1 MGKQGRQFKSGLWGK
16 LMIIDNLLARF
27 KIQTKVIV
35 FIAPFVAS
43 ILAVGLSGL
52 YASNLLQSRMDVSN
66 TILQS
71 LTGFK
76 EVYGG
81 MTSFLSNTN
90 DDTRAALHRQLA
102 EQANFLRA
110 TEDGNSAEIKDAI
123 DRTKNID
130 KQVDELW
137 TSHNQEQALR
147 AGMSADLGTITRELN
162 GLLANATNTRS
173 TLQTDEAKAKLLL
186 READKL
192 NRGANVI
199 ATVVTDFN
207 KATAPEDKT
216 AVVKAAIGTLES
228 TVKELVAIA
237 TVDQKMIFEQMA
249 DGVAQIRGQLDI
261 GIVNDS
267 TVGTIDRVVNLM
279 RPATIR
285 LQGFASV
292 KSRQATEVF
301 GKLDQPI
308 EQATAFLATARQIA
322 DDAKNLEL
330 EMAGYV
336 ASPNKAS
343 LEKFRDAAFRLN
355 VSTGE
360 MTGDTKMSEAT
371 RNSAK
376 AIDALATKLDGSAT
390 SLLAISQQRKVAFS
404 MAEEEIRSVWASLTA
419 FAEKQRTAADTERS
433 KANDISLSAMVIGVL
448 VAIFAGIG
456 LVMTFKGPILGIV
469 SAMKRLA
476 KGEIDIPLN
485 GKNRH
490 DEIGDMA
497 RALEVFKENA
507 EERIRL
513 EAATQEQRASAEAQR
528 HSNDSE
534 RKELDRQ
541 IQFAVSALAGGLER
555 LSAGDISTT
564 IDTPFNDRLEQLRVD
579 FNRSMLRLR
588 ETIGGIR
595 ENVGAIR
602 DNAQQMSTSSVDLSR
617 RTERQAA
624 SLEETAAAVD
634 EVNSNM
640 RNAVDRA
647 REANTIVDKTR
658 RNTED
663 SLVIVRNAVSAMQRI
678 EKASQ
683 TIGNITEVIDSI
695 SFQTNLLAL
704 NAGVEAA
711 RAGEAG
717 KGFAV
722 VAHEVRELAQR
733 SAAAAKEIRELI
745 AVSTKEVAA
754 GSSLVTQTGDA
765 LAQIGTQIADVSA
778 HVEQIT
784 QATQDQSVAMQQI
797 NSSVGEVDL
806 LTQQNA
812 AMVEETSAASEQ
824 LNEETDQLLSL
835 LEQFR
840 LATSQSARRDQRV
853 AA

>member
-1 MGKQGRQFKSGLWGK
+1 M
-16 LMIIDNLLARF
+16 MIDNLLARF

-43 ILAVGLSGL
+43 ILAVGFSGL

-81 MTSFLSNTN
+81 MTSFLNNTN
-90 DDTRAALHRQLA
+90 DETRATLHRQLA

-110 TEDGNSAEIKDAI
+110 TEDGDSTEIKDAI
-123 DRTKNID
+123 DRTKIITN
-130 KQVDELW
+130 QVDELW
-137 TSHNQEQALR
+137 SSHQKEQALR
-147 AGMSADLGTITRELN
+147 AGMDADLSVIKKELN
-162 GLLANATNTRS
+162 GLLANATNIRN
-173 TLQTDEAKAKLLL
+173 TLQTDETKAKLLL

-192 NRGANVI
+192 NRGANLI

-207 KATAPEDKT
+207 RVTSPEEKT
-216 AVVKAAIGTLES
+216 AVVKAAIGSLE
-228 TVKELVAIA
+228 TTAKELVAIA
-237 TVDQKMIFEQMA
+237 SVDQKMIIEQLA
-249 DGVAQIRGQLDI
+249 EGVTQIRAQLDI
-261 GIVNDS
+261 GIVNDA
-267 TVGTIDRVVNLM
+267 TVGAIDRVVNLM
-279 RPATIR
+279 RPSTIR
-285 LQGFASV
+285 LQGFATV

-322 DDAKNLEL
+322 EDAKNLEL
-330 EMAGYV
+330 EMAGFV
-336 ASPNKAS
+336 AAPAKPS
-343 LEKFRDAAFRLN
+343 LEKFRDVAFRLN
-355 VSTGE
+355 VSAGE
-360 MTGDTKMSEAT
+360 MMGDSTMSEAT
-371 RNSAK
+371 RKSAGS
-376 AIDALATKLDGSAT
+376 IDAMATKLDRASAD
-390 SLLAISQQRKVAFS
+390 LFAMSQQRQVAFR
-404 MAEEEIRSVWASLTA
+404 MAEDEIRNVWASLTS

-433 KANDISLSAMVIGVL
+433 KADGISLSAMVIGVF

-469 SAMKRLA
+469 GSMKRLA
-476 KGEIDIPLN
+476 KGDIDIPLT

-513 EAATQEQRASAEAQR
+513 EASTQEQRASAEAQR
-528 HSNDSE
+528 QSNDAE

-541 IQFAVSALAGGLER
+541 IQFAVTALAGGLER

-564 IDTPFNDRLEQLRVD
+564 IDTPFSDRLEQLRVD
-579 FNRSMLRLR
+579 FNQSMLRLR
-588 ETIGGIR
+588 ETIGGIL

-602 DNAQQMSTSSVDLSR
+602 GNAQQMSESAVDLAR

-658 RNTED
+658 RNTDD
-663 SLVIVRNAVSAMQRI
+663 SLVIVGNAISAMERI
-678 EKASQ
+678 ENASK

-733 SAAAAKEIRELI
+733 SAAAAKEIRQLI
-745 AVSTKEVAA
+745 AVSNKEVAA
-754 GSSLVTQTGDA
+754 GSSLVSQTGEA
-765 LAQIGTQIADVSA
+765 LAQIGTQISHVSE
-778 HVEQIT
+778 HVQQIT
-784 QATQDQSVAMQQI
+784 QASQDQSVAMQQI
-797 NSSVGEVDL
+797 NSSVGEVDV

-824 LNEETDQLLSL
+824 LNEETDQLLGL

-840 LATSQSARRDQRV
+840 LDSTQDSRRDHRR

>member
-1 MGKQGRQFKSGLWGK
+1 MV
-16 LMIIDNLLARF
+16 IDNFLARF

-43 ILAVGLSGL
+43 ILAVGFSGL
-52 YASNLLQSRMDVSN
+52 YASNLLQSRMDISN

-81 MTSFLSNTN
+81 MTSFLNNTN
-90 DDTRAALHRQLA
+90 DETRTTLHRQLS

-110 TEDGNSAEIKDAI
+110 TEDGNSTEIKDAI
-123 DRTKNID
+123 ERTKVINT
-130 KQVDELW
+130 QVDELW
-137 TSHNQEQALR
+137 SSHQKEQALR
-147 AGMSADLGTITRELN
+147 AGMGTDLSTIVKELN
-162 GLLANATNTRS
+162 GLLANATNIRN
-173 TLQTDEAKAKLLL
+173 TLQTDETKAKLLL

-192 NRGANVI
+192 NRGANLI

-207 KATAPEDKT
+207 KVMLPDEKT
-216 AVVKAAIGTLES
+216 AVVKAAIGNLE
-228 TVKELVAIA
+228 TTAKELVAIA
-237 TVDQKMIFEQMA
+237 TVDQKMIIDQLA
-249 DGVAQIRGQLDI
+249 DGVAQIRAQLNI
-261 GIVNDS
+261 GIVNDA
-267 TVGTIDRVVNLM
+267 TVGAIERSVNLM

-285 LQGFASV
+285 LQGFATV

-301 GKLDQPI
+301 GQLDQPI
-308 EQATAFLATARQIA
+308 EQATAFLTAARQVA

-330 EMAGYV
+330 HMAGYV
-336 ASPNKAS
+336 AAPDKPG

-360 MTGDTKMSEAT
+360 MTGDSKMSEGT
-371 RNSAK
+371 RKSAK
-376 AIDALATKLDGSAT
+376 AIDELATKLDGSAT
-390 SLLAISQQRKVAFS
+390 DLLALSQQRKVAFS
-404 MAEEEIRSVWASLTA
+404 MAEAEIGHVWTNLTG
-419 FAEKQRTAADTERS
+419 FAEKQRTAADTERG
-433 KANDISLSAMVIGVL
+433 KADGISLSAMVIGVL

-476 KGEIDIPLN
+476 KGEIDIPLD
-485 GKNRH
+485 GKNRY

-497 RALEVFKENA
+497 RALEVFKDNA
-507 EERIRL
+507 EQRIRL
-513 EAATQEQRASAEAQR
+513 EASTEEQRAAAEAERQ
-528 HSNDSE
+528 SNDAE

-541 IQFAVSALAGGLER
+541 IQFAVSALAGGLGR

-564 IDTPFNDRLEQLRVD
+564 IDTPFNGRLEQLRVD
-579 FNRSMLRLR
+579 FNQSMLRLR

-602 DNAQQMSTSSVDLSR
+602 DNAQQMSVSAVDLAR

-647 REANTIVDKTR
+647 REANDIVEKTR
-658 RNTED
+658 RNTEE

-678 EKASQ
+678 ENASQ

-733 SAAAAKEIRELI
+733 SAAAAREIRELI
-745 AVSTKEVAA
+745 AVSSKEVAT
-754 GSSLVTQTGDA
+754 GSGLVAKTGDA
-765 LAQIGTQIADVSA
+765 LAQIGTQISHVSD
-778 HVEQIT
+778 HVQQIT
-784 QATQDQSVAMQQI
+784 QSTQDQSIAMQQI

-824 LNEETDQLLSL
+824 LNEETDQLLQL

-840 LATSQSARRDQRV
+840 LAATHGRREGNRF

>member
-1 MGKQGRQFKSGLWGK
+1 MTV
-16 LMIIDNLLARF
+16 IDNLLARF

-35 FIAPFVAS
+35 FIAPFIAS

-66 TILQS
+66 TILRS

-81 MTSFLSNTN
+81 MTSFLNNTN
-90 DDTRAALHRQLA
+90 DETRTALHRQLSD
-102 EQANFLRA
+102 QADFLRNTA
-110 TEDGNSAEIKDAI
+110 DASSPEIKDAI
-123 DRTKNID
+123 DRTKIID
-130 KQVDELW
+130 DQVNEIW
-137 TSHNQEQALR
+137 SGHQKEQALR
-147 AGMSADLGTITRELN
+147 AGMNADLAVVLRELN
-162 GLLANATNTRS
+162 GLLSNATNTRN
-173 TLQTDEAKAKLLL
+173 TLQSDEARGKLLL

-192 NRGANVI
+192 NRGAGVI

-207 KATAPEDKT
+207 KTTVPEEKM
-216 AVVKAAIGTLES
+216 AVVKASIGTLEA
-228 TVKELVAIA
+228 TAKELVAIA
-237 TVDQKMIFEQMA
+237 SVDQKMLFEQLA
-249 DGVAQIRGQLDI
+249 DSVAQIRAQLDI

-267 TVGTIDRVVNLM
+267 TLGAVDRVVNLM

-285 LQGFASV
+285 LQGFATV

-301 GKLDQPI
+301 GQLDQPI
-308 EQATAFLATARQIA
+308 EQATTFLATARQIG

-330 EMAGYV
+330 ELASYV
-336 ASPNKAS
+336 AAPSKAAR
-343 LEKFRDAAFRLN
+343 EKFSDAAFRLN
-355 VSTGE
+355 VSAGA
-360 MTGDTKMSEAT
+360 MTSDAKMSDST
-371 RNSAK
+371 HKSAK
-376 AIDALATKLDGSAT
+376 AIDDTATKLDRAAGE
-390 SLLAISQQRKVAFS
+390 LLAVSQQRTVSFGK
-404 MAEEEIRSVWASLTA
+404 AEEEIRQVWTSLTT
-419 FAEKQRTAADTERS
+419 FASKQRLAADTERS
-433 KANDISLSAMVIGVL
+433 KADGISLSAMAIGVL

-456 LVMTFKGPILGIV
+456 LVITFKGPILGIV

-476 KGEIDIPLN
+476 TGDTNIPLTA
-485 GKNRH
+485 KNRH

-507 EERIRL
+507 EERVRL
-513 EAATQEQRASAEAQR
+513 EVATEEQRAAAEAQR
-528 HSNDSE
+528 QTNENE
-534 RKELDRQ
+534 RRELDLQ
-541 IQFAVSALAGGLER
+541 IQFAVTALAGGLER

-579 FNRSMLRLR
+579 FNQSMLRLR
-588 ETIGGIR
+588 ETIGGIQ
-595 ENVGAIR
+595 ENVSVIR
-602 DNAQQMSTSSVDLSR
+602 GNAQQMSESAVDLAR

-634 EVNSNM
+634 EVNTNM

-658 RNTED
+658 RNTEE

-678 EKASQ
+678 ENASQ

-733 SAAAAKEIRELI
+733 SAAAAKEIRQLI
-745 AVSTKEVAA
+745 AVSTTEVAEGA
-754 GSSLVTQTGDA
+754 NLVNQTGDA
-765 LAQIGTQIADVSA
+765 LAQIGSQISDVSD
-778 HVEQIT
+778 HVEKIT
-784 QATQDQSVAMQQI
+784 RATQDQAVALQQI

-824 LNEETDQLLSL
+824 LNEETDQLLGL

-840 LATSQSARRDQRV
+840 LESDSNHRGQRF

>member
-1 MGKQGRQFKSGLWGK
+1 ML
-16 LMIIDNLLARF
+16 IDNLLARF

-81 MTSFLSNTN
+81 MTSFLNNTN
-90 DDTRAALHRQLA
+90 DETRTALHRQLA

-110 TEDGNSAEIKDAI
+110 NEDGSSTEIKDAI
-123 DRTKNID
+123 ERTKTID
-130 KQVDELW
+130 SQVDELW
-137 TSHNQEQALR
+137 SSHQKEQALR
-147 AGMSADLGTITRELN
+147 AGMGADLSTVLKELN
-162 GLLANATNTRS
+162 GLLANATNIRN
-173 TLQTDEAKAKLLL
+173 TLQTDETKAKLLL

-192 NRGANVI
+192 NRGANLI

-207 KATAPEDKT
+207 KVTSPEEKT
-216 AVVKAAIGTLES
+216 AVVKAAIGTLEP

-237 TVDQKMIFEQMA
+237 SADQKMIIDQLA
-249 DGVAQIRGQLDI
+249 DGVTQIRAQLDI
-261 GIVNDS
+261 GVVNDA
-267 TVGTIDRVVNLM
+267 TVGTIERVVNLM

-285 LQGFASV
+285 LQGFATV

-301 GKLDQPI
+301 GQLDQPI
-308 EQATAFLATARQIA
+308 EQASTFLATARQIG

-336 ASPNKAS
+336 AAPTKAAQ
-343 LEKFRDAAFRLN
+343 EKFSDAAFRLN
-355 VSTGE
+355 VSAGS
-360 MTGDTKMSEAT
+360 MSSDAAMSDIT
-371 RNSAK
+371 RKSAK
-376 AIDALATKLDGSAT
+376 IIDETATKLDRAAAD
-390 SLLAISQQRKVAFS
+390 LLALSQQRKVAFS
-404 MAEEEIRSVWASLTA
+404 MAEEQIRRVWVNLTD

-433 KANDISLSAMVIGVL
+433 KADSISLSAMVIGVF

-469 SAMKRLA
+469 NAMKRLA
-476 KGEIDIPLN
+476 KGDIDIPLD
-485 GKNRH
+485 GKNRY

-507 EERIRL
+507 EERTRL
-513 EAATQEQRASAEAQR
+513 EVATEEQRASAEAQR
-528 HSNDSE
+528 QSNDAE

-579 FNRSMLRLR
+579 FNQSMLRLR

-602 DNAQQMSTSSVDLSR
+602 GNAQQMSESAVDLAR

-647 REANTIVDKTR
+647 REANGIVDKTR
-658 RNTED
+658 RNTEE

-678 EKASQ
+678 ENASQ

-745 AVSTKEVAA
+745 AISSTEVAA
-754 GSSLVTQTGDA
+754 GSSLVTKTGEA
-765 LAQIGTQIADVSA
+765 LAQIGTQISHVSDQV
-778 HVEQIT
+778 HQIT

-840 LATSQSARRDQRV
+840 LESHDRQRNHRF

>member
-1 MGKQGRQFKSGLWGK
+1 
-16 LMIIDNLLARF
+16 MIIDNMLARF

-90 DDTRAALHRQLA
+90 EETRSALHRQLA
-102 EQANFLRA
+102 EQTNFLRA
-110 TEDGNSAEIKDAI
+110 AEDGSSAEIKDAI
-123 DRTKNID
+123 ERTKIID

-137 TSHNQEQALR
+137 TSHGQEQALR
-147 AGMSADLGTITRELN
+147 ASMSTDLATMTRELN
-162 GLLANATNTRS
+162 GVLANATNIRS
-173 TLQTDEAKAKLLL
+173 TLQSDEAKAKQML

-207 KATAPEDKT
+207 KTTVPEEKT
-216 AVVKAAIGTLES
+216 AAIKAAIGTLEG
-228 TVKELVAIA
+228 TVKELVSTA
-237 TVDQKMIFEQMA
+237 TVDQKMIMDQLAE
-249 DGVAQIRGQLDI
+249 GVTQIRAQLDI
-261 GIVNDS
+261 GVVNDT
-267 TVGTIDRVVNLM
+267 TVGAIERVVNLM

-285 LQGFASV
+285 LQGFASL

-301 GKLDQPI
+301 GKLDQPL
-308 EQATAFLATARQIA
+308 EQASAFLANARQIA
-322 DDAKNLEL
+322 EDAKNLEL
-330 EMAGYV
+330 QMAGYV
-336 ASPNKAS
+336 AAPSKEK
-343 LEKFRDAAFRLN
+343 LEAFRDAAFRLN
-355 VSTGE
+355 VSTGS
-360 MTGDTKMSEAT
+360 MSGDSQMSEAT
-371 RNSAK
+371 RKSAK
-376 AIDALATKLDGSAT
+376 AIDGLATKLDGSAT
-390 SLLAISQQRKVAFS
+390 QLLAISQQRTVAFS
-404 MAEEEIRSVWASLTA
+404 MAEEEIGRVWTNLTT
-419 FAEKQRTAADTERS
+419 FAEKQRSAADTERS
-433 KANDISLSAMVIGVL
+433 KADGISLSAMIIGVL

-469 SAMKRLA
+469 GAMKRLA
-476 KGEIDIPLN
+476 KGDMDIPLDA
-485 GKNRH
+485 KNRY

-513 EAATQEQRASAEAQR
+513 EASTQEQRASAEAQR
-528 HSNDSE
+528 HANETE
-534 RKELDRQ
+534 RRELDRQ

-588 ETIGGIR
+588 DTIGGIA
-595 ENVGAIR
+595 ENVAAIR
-602 DNAQQMSTSSVDLSR
+602 GNAQQMSESAVDLAR

-624 SLEETAAAVD
+624 SLEETAASVD

-640 RNAVDRA
+640 RNAVERA
-647 REANTIVDKTR
+647 REANGIVDKTR
-658 RNTED
+658 RNTEE
-663 SLVIVRNAVSAMQRI
+663 SLVIVRNAVDAMQRI
-678 EKASQ
+678 ENASQ

-745 AVSTKEVAA
+745 AVSSSEVAA
-754 GSSLVTQTGDA
+754 GSSLVAKTGEA
-765 LAQIGTQIADVSA
+765 LAQIGTQIANVSDQ
-778 HVEQIT
+778 VGQIT

-835 LEQFR
+835 LAQFR
-840 LATSQSARRDQRV
+840 LESNQSGNQGKRF

>member
-1 MGKQGRQFKSGLWGK
+1 MV
-16 LMIIDNLLARF
+16 IDNLLARF

-35 FIAPFVAS
+35 FIAPFIAS

-81 MTSFLSNTN
+81 MTSFLNNTN
-90 DDTRAALHRQLA
+90 DDTRTTLHRQLS

-110 TEDGNSAEIKDAI
+110 TADAASPEIKDAI
-123 DRTKNID
+123 DRTKIID
-130 KQVDELW
+130 DQVNELW
-137 TSHNQEQALR
+137 SSHQKEQALR
-147 AGMSADLGTITRELN
+147 AGMSADLAVVLRELN
-162 GLLANATNTRS
+162 GLLSNATNTRN
-173 TLQTDEAKAKLLL
+173 TLQTDEARAKLLL

-207 KATAPEDKT
+207 KAMLPEEKM
-216 AVVKAAIGTLES
+216 AVVKAAIGTLEA
-228 TVKELVAIA
+228 TAKDLVAIA
-237 TVDQKMIFEQMA
+237 SVDQKVLIEQMA
-249 DGVAQIRGQLDI
+249 ESVSQIRAQLDI

-267 TVGTIDRVVNLM
+267 TVGAVDRVVNLM

-285 LQGFASV
+285 LQGFATV

-301 GKLDQPI
+301 GQLDQPI
-308 EQATAFLATARQIA
+308 EQATTFLATARQIG

-336 ASPNKAS
+336 AAQTKAA
-343 LEKFRDAAFRLN
+343 LEKFSDAAFRLN
-355 VSTGE
+355 VSAGA
-360 MTGDTKMSEAT
+360 MTSDAAMSEST
-371 RNSAK
+371 RKSAK
-376 AIDALATKLDGSAT
+376 AIDDTATKLDRAAAD
-390 SLLAISQQRKVAFS
+390 LLAVSEQRKVAFG
-404 MAEEEIRSVWASLTA
+404 MAEEEIRRVWVSLTD
-419 FAEKQRTAADTERS
+419 FAGKQRLAADTERS
-433 KANDISLSAMVIGVL
+433 KADGISLSAMVIGVL

-476 KGEIDIPLN
+476 KGDTNIPLN
-485 GKNRH
+485 AKNRY

-507 EERIRL
+507 EERVRL
-513 EAATQEQRASAEAQR
+513 EVATEEQRAAAEAQR
-528 HSNDSE
+528 QSNDSE

-541 IQFAVSALAGGLER
+541 IQFAVTALAGGLKR
-555 LSAGDISTT
+555 LSSGDISTT

-579 FNRSMLRLR
+579 FNQSMLRLR
-588 ETIGGIR
+588 ETIGGIQ
-595 ENVGAIR
+595 ENVSVIR
-602 DNAQQMSTSSVDLSR
+602 GNAQQMSESAVDLAR

-634 EVNSNM
+634 EVNTNM

-658 RNTED
+658 RNTEE
-663 SLVIVRNAVSAMQRI
+663 SLVIVRNAVTAMQRI
-678 EKASQ
+678 ENASQ

-733 SAAAAKEIRELI
+733 SASAAKEIRQLI
-745 AVSTKEVAA
+745 AVSSTEVAA
-754 GSSLVTQTGDA
+754 GSSLVHQTGDA
-765 LAQIGTQIADVSA
+765 LAQIGSQISHVSD
-778 HVEQIT
+778 HVEKIT
-784 QATQDQSVAMQQI
+784 QATHDQAVALQQI

-824 LNEETDQLLSL
+824 LNEETDQLLGL
-835 LEQFR
+835 LEQFK
-840 LATSQSARRDQRV
+840 LDTNAGYRDTRF

>member
-1 MGKQGRQFKSGLWGK
+1 LFC
-16 LMIIDNLLARF
+16 
-27 KIQTKVIV
+27 
-35 FIAPFVAS
+35 
-43 ILAVGLSGL
+43 
-52 YASNLLQSRMDVSN
+52 
-66 TILQS
+66 
-71 LTGFK
+71 
-76 EVYGG
+76 
-81 MTSFLSNTN
+81 
-90 DDTRAALHRQLA
+90 
-102 EQANFLRA
+102 
-110 TEDGNSAEIKDAI
+110 
-123 DRTKNID
+123 
-130 KQVDELW
+130 
-137 TSHNQEQALR
+137 
-147 AGMSADLGTITRELN
+147 
-162 GLLANATNTRS
+162 ATNTRN
-173 TLQTDEAKAKLLL
+173 TLQTDEVRAKLLL

-207 KATAPEDKT
+207 KATVPEEKM
-216 AVVKAAIGTLES
+216 AVVKAAIGTLEA
-228 TVKELVAIA
+228 TAKDLVAIA
-237 TVDQKMIFEQMA
+237 SIDQKVLIEQMA
-249 DGVAQIRGQLDI
+249 ESVSQIRAQLDI
-261 GIVNDS
+261 GIVNES
-267 TVGTIDRVVNLM
+267 TVGAVDRVVNLM

-285 LQGFASV
+285 LQGFATV

-301 GKLDQPI
+301 GQLDQPI
-308 EQATAFLATARQIA
+308 EQATTFLATARQIG

-336 ASPNKAS
+336 AAPTKAA
-343 LEKFRDAAFRLN
+343 LEKFSDAAFRLN
-355 VSTGE
+355 VSAGA
-360 MTGDTKMSEAT
+360 MTSDAAMSEST
-371 RNSAK
+371 RKSAK
-376 AIDALATKLDGSAT
+376 AIDDTATKLDRAAAD
-390 SLLAISQQRKVAFS
+390 LLAVSEQRKVAFG
-404 MAEEEIRSVWASLTA
+404 MAEEEIRRVWVSLTD
-419 FAEKQRTAADTERS
+419 FAGKQRMAADTERS
-433 KANDISLSAMVIGVL
+433 KADGISLSAMVIGVL

-476 KGEIDIPLN
+476 KGDTNIPLN
-485 GKNRH
+485 AKNRH

-507 EERIRL
+507 EERVRL
-513 EAATQEQRASAEAQR
+513 EVATEEQRAAAEAQR
-528 HSNDSE
+528 QSNDSE

-541 IQFAVSALAGGLER
+541 IQFAVTALAGGLKR
-555 LSAGDISTT
+555 LSSGDISTT

-579 FNRSMLRLR
+579 FNQSMLRLR
-588 ETIGGIR
+588 ETIGGIQ
-595 ENVGAIR
+595 ENVSVIR
-602 DNAQQMSTSSVDLSR
+602 GNAQQMSESAVDLAR

-634 EVNSNM
+634 EVNTNM

-658 RNTED
+658 RNTEE
-663 SLVIVRNAVSAMQRI
+663 SLVIVRNAVTAMQRI
-678 EKASQ
+678 ENASQ

-733 SAAAAKEIRELI
+733 SASAAKEIRQLI
-745 AVSTKEVAA
+745 AVSSTEVAA
-754 GSSLVTQTGDA
+754 GSSLVHQTGDA
-765 LAQIGTQIADVSA
+765 LAQIGSQISHVSD
-778 HVEQIT
+778 HVEKIT
-784 QATQDQSVAMQQI
+784 QATQDQAVALQQI

-824 LNEETDQLLSL
+824 LNEETDQLLGL
-835 LEQFR
+835 LEQFK
-840 LATSQSARRDQRV
+840 LDTNAGYRDTRF

>member
-1 MGKQGRQFKSGLWGK
+1 
-16 LMIIDNLLARF
+16 MIIYNLLARF

-43 ILAVGLSGL
+43 ILAVGFSGL

-81 MTSFLSNTN
+81 MTSFLTNTN
-90 DDTRAALHRQLA
+90 EETRGSLNRQLA

-110 TEDGNSAEIKDAI
+110 TEDGESGEIKDAI
-123 DRTKNID
+123 ARTKIITE
-130 KQVDELW
+130 QVDQLW
-137 TSHNQEQALR
+137 SSHQKEEALR
-147 AGMSADLGTITRELN
+147 ASMSGDLAIVLKELN
-162 GLLANATNTRS
+162 GLLANATNIRN
-173 TLQTDEAKAKLLL
+173 TLLTDETKAKLLL

-192 NRGANVI
+192 NRGANLI

-207 KATAPEDKT
+207 RVTSQEEKT
-216 AVVKAAIGTLES
+216 AVVKAAIGTLEA
-228 TVKELVAIA
+228 TIKELVAIA
-237 TVDQKMIFEQMA
+237 SVDQKMIIEQLA
-249 DGVAQIRGQLDI
+249 EGVTQIRAQLDI
-261 GIVNDS
+261 GIINDA
-267 TVGTIDRVVNLM
+267 TVGTIERVVNLM

-285 LQGFASV
+285 LQGFATV

-301 GKLDQPI
+301 GQLDQPI
-308 EQATAFLATARQIA
+308 EQATTFLATARQIG
-322 DDAKNLEL
+322 DDAKNLQL
-330 EMAGYV
+330 EMAGFV
-336 ASPNKAS
+336 AAPTKAG
-343 LEKFRDAAFRLN
+343 LEKFRDVAFRLN
-355 VSTGE
+355 VSAGA
-360 MTGDTKMSEAT
+360 MTGDAAVSDAARK
-371 RNSAK
+371 SAQ
-376 AIDALATKLDGSAT
+376 AIDDSATKLDRAAAELFALSE
-390 SLLAISQQRKVAFS
+390 QRKVAFAN
-404 MAEEEIRSVWASLTA
+404 AEEEIRRVWTSLTG

-433 KANDISLSAMVIGVL
+433 KADGISLSAMVIGVL

-456 LVMTFKGPILGIV
+456 LVLTFKGPILGIV
-469 SAMKRLA
+469 GAMKRLA
-476 KGEIDIPLN
+476 TGDVDIALE

-513 EAATQEQRASAEAQR
+513 EAATEEQRASAEAQR
-528 HSNDSE
+528 QSNDAE
-534 RKELDRQ
+534 RKEVERQ
-541 IQFAVSALAGGLER
+541 IQFAVSALAAGLER
-555 LSAGDISTT
+555 LSSGDISTT
-564 IDTPFNDRLEQLRVD
+564 IDTPFNGRLEQLRVD
-579 FNRSMLRLR
+579 FNQSMLRLR

-595 ENVGAIR
+595 ENAGAIR
-602 DNAQQMSTSSVDLSR
+602 ENAQQMSASAVDLAR

-647 REANTIVDKTR
+647 REANAIVDQTH
-658 RNTED
+658 RNTEE
-663 SLVIVRNAVSAMQRI
+663 SLVIVRSAVSAMQRI
-678 EKASQ
+678 ENASQ

-745 AVSTKEVAA
+745 AVSSSEVAA
-754 GSSLVTQTGDA
+754 GSSLVSKTGEA
-765 LAQIGTQIADVSA
+765 LAKIGSQISDVSDQ
-778 HVEQIT
+778 VKRIT

-824 LNEETDQLLSL
+824 LTEETDQLLAL
-835 LEQFR
+835 LAQFR
-840 LATSQSARRDQRV
+840 LATSQEVHRANRF

>member
-1 MGKQGRQFKSGLWGK
+1 M
-16 LMIIDNLLARF
+16 IDNLLARF
-27 KIQTKVIV
+27 KIQTKVII

-52 YASNLLQSRMDVSN
+52 YTSNILQSRMDISN
-66 TILQS
+66 GVLQS

-76 EVYGG
+76 GVYAS
-81 MTSFLSNTN
+81 MTSFLANTN
-90 DDTRAALHRQLA
+90 EESRTELHKQLD
-102 EQANFLRA
+102 EQVTVLKSIGG
-110 TEDGNSAEIKDAI
+110 DNSGQIRDAVQGTDVI
-123 DRTKNID
+123 GT
-130 KQVDELW
+130 QVDELW
-137 TSHNQEQALR
+137 SSHQKEQALR
-147 AGMSADLGTITRELN
+147 SSMTADLATINTELT
-162 GLLANATNTRS
+162 GLLANATNIRN
-173 TLQTDEAKAKLLL
+173 TLQTGETKAKAML

-192 NRGANVI
+192 NRGATLI

-207 KATAPEDKT
+207 RVTAPDEKVN
-216 AVVKAAIGTLES
+216 VVKM
-228 TVKELVAIA
+228 AIA
-237 TVDQKMIFEQMA
+237 DLETTGKDLAALATIDQKVVIDQIT
-249 DGVAQIRGQLDI
+249 DSVRQIREQLDI
-261 GIVNDS
+261 GVVNDA
-267 TVGTIDRVVNLM
+267 TVGAIDRAVNVM

-285 LQGFASV
+285 LQGFATV

-301 GKLDQPI
+301 GQLDQPI
-308 EQATAFLATARQIA
+308 ESATTFLANARQIG
-322 DDAKNLEL
+322 DDAKNLQL

-336 ASPNKAS
+336 AAPTKQA

-355 VSTGE
+355 VSAGAMIEDKTVS
-360 MTGDTKMSEAT
+360 D
-371 RNSAK
+371 SARTS
-376 AIDALATKLDGSAT
+376 AGVIDGLATALDKSAT
-390 SLLAISQQRKVAFS
+390 ELLAMSQQRTVAFKS
-404 MAEEEIRSVWASLTA
+404 AEDEIGRVWSDLTA
-419 FAEKQRTAADTERS
+419 FAETQRAAADSERG
-433 KANDISLSAMVIGVL
+433 KADGISLSAMIVGVL
-448 VAIFAGIG
+448 IAIFAGIG

-469 SAMKRLA
+469 NAMKRLA
-476 KGEIDIPLN
+476 KGDIDIPLDA
-485 GKNRH
+485 KSRH

-507 EERIRL
+507 EQRVRL
-513 EAATQEQRASAEAQR
+513 EAATQEQRAAAEEQR
-528 HSNDSE
+528 QLNEAE

-541 IQFAVSALAGGLER
+541 IQFAVNALAGGLER

-564 IDTPFNDRLEQLRVD
+564 IDTPFNGQLEQLRVD
-579 FNRSMLRLR
+579 FNQSMLRLR
-588 ETIGGIR
+588 QTIGGIQ

-602 DNAQQMSTSSVDLSR
+602 GNVRQMSASANDLAR

-634 EVNSNM
+634 DVNNNM

-647 REANTIVDKTR
+647 RAANGIVDDTR

-663 SLVIVRNAVSAMQRI
+663 SLVIVRNAIAAMQRI
-678 EKASQ
+678 EHASQ

-733 SAAAAKEIRELI
+733 SASAAKEIRELI
-745 AVSTKEVAA
+745 AVSTSEVSA
-754 GSSLVTQTGDA
+754 GSSLVNQTGQA
-765 LAQIGTQIADVSA
+765 LEQIGTKISHVSE
-778 HVEQIT
+778 HVQQIT
-784 QATQDQSVAMQQI
+784 QASQDQSVAMQQI

-812 AMVEETSAASEQ
+812 AMVEETSAASQQ
-824 LNEETDQLLSL
+824 LNDETDQLLQL
-835 LEQFR
+835 LEQFK
-840 LATSQSARRDQRV
+840 LSASYGDHGVRRV